1 MHKRLEGKV
10 AMVVGAGQTAGETM
24 GNGRATAM
32 RLAKEGATVVAIDRA
47 LDEAQTTVDMILR
60 EGGTATAVHADVTL
74 EPDCQRIAVICL
86 ERYGRIDILH
96 NNVGRSEGDAAT
108 TDLTEENWL
117 ALIDVNLK
125 SVFLTCKHVLPI
137 MRDQSGGVVINISST
152 SSVCTRQT
160 LAYKTAKAGLN
171 AMTQNMAIENAPY
184 GIRVNAIL
192 PGLMDTPM
200 AIERRARERQVGR
213 QVVRR
218 ERDAQVPMGKM
229 GTAWDVSAAAAFLAS
244 DEAAYITGILL
255 PVDGGLSARVG

>member
-1 MHKRLEGKV
+1 
-10 AMVVGAGQTAGETM
+10 MVVGAGQTAGETM
-24 GNGRATAM
+24 GNGRATAL
-32 RLAKEGATVVAIDRA
+32 RFAKEGATVVAIDRA
-47 LDEAQTTVDMILR
+47 LEEAETTVDMIFR
-60 EGGTATAVHADVTL
+60 EGGTATAVHADATL
-74 EPDCQRIAVICL
+74 ESDCERMAAVCL
-86 ERYGRIDILH
+86 ERYGRIDVLH

-108 TDLTEENWL
+108 TDLTEENWR

-125 SVFLTCKHVLPI
+125 SAFLTCKYVLPT

-171 AMTQNMAIENAPY
+171 AMTQNMAIENASY
-184 GIRVNAIL
+184 GIRINAIL

-200 AIERRARERQVGR
+200 AIERRARERQVDR
-213 QVVRR
+213 EVVRR